1 LAQNR
6 EKYPMNTR
14 KAITIIVFCMV
25 VGLLLT
31 SPTGCGGGMEGLGVQ
46 KVTREE
52 ELPGVTPVQIGIAVG
67 SFVVMI
73 FVVKFL

>member
-1 LAQNR
+1 
-6 EKYPMNTR
+6 MNTR

-31 SPTGCGGGMEGLGVQ
+31 SPTGCGGGFEGLGVQ
-46 KVTREE
+46 KVTREN
-52 ELPGVTPVQIGIAVG
+52 ELPGVTSTQIGIAIG